1 MIENMIP
8 LLVCIGAMAYQKDWS
23 NQAAVSW
30 FGVFYL
36 AAFVVTRVWGGTPDY
51 FVYSIISTP
60 LFLLAIASL
69 NKFTIMM
76 AFLWLTEIILA
87 LIDLGGFTAYNLKV
101 ENLYQMRLTPER
113 LVIALQLAALM
124 VRDGRSV
131 NCATIAYDLGR
142 FLRGSGA
149 YMAIVEKVNHRYS
162 KTKTTG

>member
-1 MIENMIP
+1 MENVLPYAVCLIAMI
-8 LLVCIGAMAYQKDWS
+8 YQKDHS
-23 NQAAVSW
+23 NQAACA
-30 FGVFYL
+30 VF
-36 AAFVVTRVWGGTPDY
+36 AFFYSLSLIINEAFAYTTGI